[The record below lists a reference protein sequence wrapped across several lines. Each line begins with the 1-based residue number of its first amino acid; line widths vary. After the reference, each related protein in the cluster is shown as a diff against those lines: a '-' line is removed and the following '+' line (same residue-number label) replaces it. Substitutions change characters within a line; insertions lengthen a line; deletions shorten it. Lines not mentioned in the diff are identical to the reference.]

1 MDNAAH
7 YALVHARLSVFI
19 ILVGKLPGK
28 LTFDSIIYF
37 AWQLASSLLTFPSDV
52 PVLLDTEL
60 ASVEPSIRLCQ
71 TPCLG

>member
-19 ILVGKLPGK
+19 ILVGKLPEK
-28 LTFDSIIYF
+28 FMLYSIKYF
-37 AWQLASSLLTFPSDV
+37 ARQLASSLLTFLSDV

-60 ASVEPSIRLCQ
+60 ASVEPSIHFCQ
-71 TPCLG
+71 SPCLG